1 MQLLEAADST
11 SSDTGAAARDGDA
24 ADGGAAES
32 DIEPAEDAADSAA
45 PAVSKQPLFRFDE
58 LSFELGFESEYRRRQ
73 ISSDTRG
80 LGYGE
85 RYRQRNTSLR
95 FEETIGMDAHGSIFG
110 DRVLRYDLFA
120 RWGLTQERFREERPG
135 PDLHEDPHGQILEY
149 DGRVQLF
156 PAGKISME
164 AWASQLEDRIPR
176 PFLPSLDRR
185 RERYGAGLFFN
196 DPKLPMSLT
205 YESTYDRL
213 TSGDE
218 RLRDDEDRRDELL
231 RYEVTWQ
238 PTRWHSLRL
247 QYEYDRREEKYSGG
261 TTRFDTTRN
270 YLTLDHALYFGRDH
284 RSSLQTLLR
293 FNDETGDL
301 ARDSYEAAPQ
311 LRLQWTDSLSTTF
324 RGQYLRES
332 FEGLTVDSWRGDAA
346 ITHQL
351 DDWLIN
357 TVDLYGLREEVD
369 DDRGVSL
376 RGTGLAPVFAGS
388 DLRTQEWGGGLH
400 SSLSRETPWGR
411 LGANVSYTHTRRR
424 TDDGGR
430 GGVVVS
436 ESVTFRDPLPAQL
449 AHQNIIRST
458 ILVTD
463 ATRTRVYFEGS
474 DYFVT
479 QFRGVTALNR
489 VRNGRIADRETVLVS
504 YLYQAFSDYE
514 LSRDRLDFRIQHD
527 FKLGLTPYYA
537 GSIQDEDIDESR
549 LLSFRARNV
558 NRHRIGLTYRRPRWS
573 TGIEYETNDDGIDPY
588 DAVHL
593 TGDAVF
599 YQKAQHQ
606 LTGNFALSH
615 FRFDGTEGGG
625 WRDGAWLGG
634 RWNEGWQ
641 VGRGGYASYGLSPR
655 DTTLFDAG
663 MSYRYLLGE
672 RVEASAGA
680 RYRFENDS
688 LFGETH
694 GVDLTTSIAYR
705 IGLFSVLFEV
715 EYDLLDLPGSHDG
728 TLAAW
733 LKVRREIPVIGRR

>member
-1 MQLLEAADST
+1 MTWNALAR
-11 SSDTGAAARDGDA
+11 GAAIAVACLCAHAQEPPPATTQPAG
-24 ADGGAAES
+24 ADVA
-32 DIEPAEDAADSAA
+32 EPAT
-45 PAVSKQPLFRFDE
+45 PGVGKQPLFRFDE

-73 ISSDTRG
+73 ITSETRG
-80 LGYGE
+80 LGYGD
-85 RYRQRNTSLR
+85 RYRQRNTTLR
-95 FEETIGMDAHGSIFG
+95 FEETLGMDAHGSIIN
-110 DRVLRYDLFA
+110 DRLLRYDLFA
-120 RWGLTQERFREERPG
+120 RWGLSQERFREERPG
-135 PDLHEDPHGQILEY
+135 PDLRENPHGQILEY
-149 DGRVQLF
+149 DGRLQLF
-156 PAGKISME
+156 PAGKFSLE
-164 AWASQLEDRIPR
+164 AWASQLDDRIPR

-185 RERYGAGLFFN
+185 RERYGAGAFFN

-213 TSGDE
+213 HSDNRE
-218 RLRDDEDRRDELL
+218 LLDDEDRRDELL
-231 RYEVTWQ
+231 RYEATWQ
-238 PTRWHSLRL
+238 PSQWHSLRL
-247 QYEYDRREEKYSGG
+247 EYEYDRREEKYSGG
-261 TTRFDTTRN
+261 GTRFDTTRN
-270 YLTLDHALYFGRDH
+270 YLTLDHALQFGEDH
-284 RSSLQTLLR
+284 RSSWQTLLR

-301 ARDSYEAAPQ
+301 ARDTYEASPR

-332 FEGLTVDSWRGDAA
+332 FQGLSVDSYRGDAA
-346 ITHQL
+346 VTHVI
-351 DDWLIN
+351 DDWMTN
-357 TVDLYGLREEVD
+357 TADFYGLREDVENNADV
-369 DDRGVSL
+369 
-376 RGTGLAPVFAGS
+376 A
-388 DLRTQEWGGGLH
+388 EWGGGLH

-411 LGANVSYTHTRRR
+411 LGANISYTHTKRG
-424 TDDGGR
+424 TSGGGR
-430 GGVVVS
+430 QGVVLS
-436 ESVTFRDPLPAQL
+436 ESITFRDPLPAQL

-474 DYFVT
+474 DYFVAK
-479 QFRGVTALNR
+479 FRGVTALSR

-527 FKLGLTPYYA
+527 FKFGLTPYYA
-537 GSIQDEDIDESR
+537 GSIQDEDIGESR

-573 TGIEYETNDDGIDPY
+573 AGVEYETNDDGIDPY

-599 YQKAQHQ
+599 LQKAQHQ
-606 LTGNFALSH
+606 LTGNFALSR

-625 WRDGAWLGG
+625 WNDGAWLGG
-634 RWNEGWQ
+634 RWSDGWS
-641 VGRGGYASYGLSPR
+641 VGRGSYASYGLEPR

-715 EYDLLDLPGSHDG
+715 EYDMLDLPGSHDG

-733 LKVRREIPVIGRR
+733 LKLKREIPVIGRR